1 MRSMFAVSAATILVF
16 LAVFSAVPPTAAE
29 PLVILGEDRTDIP
42 GTVGQQTVSLLGE
55 PFDGGAAFMKALYLH
70 IDTGGPATD
79 VALMLP
85 SPTGSG
91 YGPSLALRDFTGDG
105 IPEAFVTASTGGS
118 GGIVNALVVSLIST
132 RNCVIFDSGTSIAP
146 TFSGTIGA
154 DGIVHLLIEE
164 TRETHTFTRPKGT
177 TSHRRSASPDTGERT
192 DIELW
197 GGSYGSLAPVDSDGD
212 GVFELRGIQQVRGE
226 SNADR
231 VAVIRSILA
240 WSRDG
245 WEVVE
250 TEVVPLGR
258 DGRPV
263 E

>member
-16 LAVFSAVPPTAAE
+16 LAVFSAVSPTAAE
-29 PLVILGEDRTDIP
+29 PLVILGKDRADIHDT
-42 GTVGQQTVSLLGE
+42 GGRRTISLLGE
-55 PFDGGAAFMKALYLH
+55 PFGDGAAFMKALYLH
-70 IDTGGPATD
+70 IDTGDPAND
-79 VALMLP
+79 VVLMLP

-118 GGIVNALVVSLIST
+118 GGIVNALVVSLTGT
-132 RNCVIFDSGTSIAP
+132 RHRVIFDSGTSTAP

-154 DGIVHLLIEE
+154 DGTAHLLIGE
-164 TRETHTFTRPKGT
+164 TRETHTFTRQSPV
-177 TSHRRSASPDTGERT
+177 TSDAGEGKKI
-192 DIELW
+192 DLW
-197 GGSYGSLAPVDSDGD
+197 GGSYGLIEPVDMDGD
-212 GVFELRGIQQVRGE
+212 GVFELRGVQQVRGA

-231 VAVIRSILA
+231 VAEIRSILA

-245 WEVVE
+245 WEVRE
-250 TEVVPLGR
+250 AVVAPLGR